1 MRNINK
7 PLKEVLRHSNEDWF
21 SRQLLEWYDINKR
34 HLPWRETRDPFKVWL
49 SEIIL
54 QQTRVNQGLPY
65 YQKFT
70 ESFRS
75 VEEFARADLDEI
87 LKLWQG
93 LGYYSRARNMHKCAN
108 TVVED
113 YSGHFP
119 DNYIELQK
127 LQGIGKYTAAA
138 IASICF
144 DEAVPSVDGNVF
156 RVLSRLFG
164 ISDDIAKASS
174 FKTFFDKA
182 LQIMPNNDSGNF
194 NQAMMEFGAT
204 MCTPKAPNCEACMF
218 ENQCFAK
225 QQELIDSLPV
235 KSKTLKV
242 KHRYFNYHV
251 FTFRDSVLMHQRKN
265 GDIWTG
271 LFEFDLL
278 ETEKSL
284 KNSNFAGAKLQY
296 RSNEIEHRLT
306 HQKLHIQFHVYEVLS
321 IEAWKQLKEEKR
333 MKEVLI
339 GDMGAYAVPKP
350 IELFLNNE
358 FCQYIKHQNQP

>member
-7 PLKEVLRHSNEDWF
+7 PLRGDQLHSKEDWF
-21 SRQLLEWYDINKR
+21 STQLLEWYDINKR
-34 HLPWRETRDPFKVWL
+34 DLPWRETKDPFKVWL

-70 ESFRS
+70 NSFQT
-75 VEEFARADLDEI
+75 VEDFAKADLDEI

-93 LGYYSRARNMHKCAN
+93 LGYYSRARNMHECA
-108 TVVED
+108 TVVSTK

-119 DNYIELQK
+119 DNYVELQK
-127 LQGIGKYTAAA
+127 LKGIGKYTAAA

-144 DEAVPSVDGNVF
+144 NDPVPSVDGNVF

-164 ISDDIAKASS
+164 ITDDIAKASS
-174 FKTFFDKA
+174 FKVYFEKA
-182 LQIMPNNDSGNF
+182 KQLMPENQPGNF

-204 MCTPKAPNCEACMF
+204 VCVPKSPNCDECMF
-218 ENQCFAK
+218 ASHCFAS
-225 QQELIDSLPV
+225 QHNMIDKLPV
-235 KSKTLKV
+235 KSKTVKV
-242 KHRYFNYHV
+242 KHRYLNYRV
-251 FTFRDSVLMHQRKN
+251 FTFENHVLLRQRKS

-284 KNSNFAGAKLQY
+284 KSSNFVEAKLQY
-296 RSNEIEHRLT
+296 NSKEIIHQLT
-306 HQKLHIQFHVYEVLS
+306 HQKLHMQFQVFEMES
-321 IEAWKQLKEEKR
+321 KKAWQQLKEEKQ
-333 MKEVLI
+333 MKEVSIANL
-339 GDMGAYAVPKP
+339 GEFAVPKP

-358 FCQYIKHQNQP
+358 FCQ